1 MQGFP
6 GQGRVVAGGLASAS
20 KLTNSTHEPH
30 CTEMH
35 TTTGHFV
42 PAAPCSIEMVAAY
55 YSNYT
60 AGVIRYIRYGGI
72 GCDIQY

>member
-20 KLTNSTHEPH
+20 KLTNSTHGLH

-35 TTTGHFV
+35 TTTDHFV
-42 PAAPCSIEMVAAY
+42 PAAPCSIETVVVY
-55 YSNYT
+55 YSNFT
-60 AGVIRYIRYGGI
+60 VGVMR
-72 GCDIQY
+72 